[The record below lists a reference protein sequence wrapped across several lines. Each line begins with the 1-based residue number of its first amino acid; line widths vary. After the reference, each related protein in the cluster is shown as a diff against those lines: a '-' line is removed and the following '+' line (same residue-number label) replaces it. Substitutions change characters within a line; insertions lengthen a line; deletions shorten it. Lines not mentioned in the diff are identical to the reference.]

1 MWSPTSLGISII
13 SFSSIIGTPVG
24 ITSASFNLVFSLT
37 RDILNKLL
45 KKIKNKKK
53 KHNEVAMLAKNE
65 LNNIETLISQ
75 ALTDSEISHKEFKV
89 IVDEKEEYGKMKENI
104 RMMKSKKKND
114 AEKDELNEEEGEK
127 IENNKIIRENNRN
140 A

>member
-1 MWSPTSLGISII
+1 MLSPTSLGISII

-104 RMMKSKKKND
+104 RMMKSKKKMMLKKMNWM
-114 AEKDELNEEEGEK
+114 KKNVKKLRTIK
-127 IENNKIIRENNRN
+127 L
-140 A
+140 